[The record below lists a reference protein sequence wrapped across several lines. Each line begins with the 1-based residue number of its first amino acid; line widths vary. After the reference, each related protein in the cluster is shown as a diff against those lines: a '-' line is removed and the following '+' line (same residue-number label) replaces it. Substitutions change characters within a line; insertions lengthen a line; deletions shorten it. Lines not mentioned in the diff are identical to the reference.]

1 MAVDIRRLE
10 LERLENLVRNFG
22 WETRETKHPPGEIEI
37 TLVKKL
43 EGEEVTPPGEPA

>member
-22 WETRETKHPPGEIEI
+22 WETQEVRHPPGEIII
-37 TLVKKL
+37 TLTKKV
-43 EGEEVTPPGEPA
+43 EGEELTPPGEPV